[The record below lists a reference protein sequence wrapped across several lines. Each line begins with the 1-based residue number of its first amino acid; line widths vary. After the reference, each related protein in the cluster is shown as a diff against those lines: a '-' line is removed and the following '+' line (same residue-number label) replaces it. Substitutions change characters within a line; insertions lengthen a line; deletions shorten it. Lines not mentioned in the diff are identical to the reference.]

1 MISKTLNCDFKLFS
15 RKSKTIEKADDLF
28 IKAKEAFIKN
38 DLNLSYDLFNQS
50 MELFNKVKEER
61 RKEAQICK
69 GYMLT
74 LEGFKLKDQLK
85 FIDSMKSFGQAF
97 VLFSAEN
104 ENDLATIVRGEQ
116 AKAQI
121 EFAKIKGQEGD
132 FEEAARLFD
141 SAGAVFEMA
150 GLHKEASGARAR
162 SFVQRAAQVDDDFQK
177 ANFLKQAVEH
187 FKKAHESQAIV
198 EAHALFYEGRA
209 LQSVN
214 IRDALEC
221 LIRASDKYEQA
232 GAKDRVK
239 RVQQIIQ
246 ELSEKIKSRPSD
258 YGVNFRY

>member
-1 MISKTLNCDFKLFS
+1 MFS
-15 RKSKTIEKADDLF
+15 RKSKTIQKADDSFL
-28 IKAKEAFIKN
+28 KAKEAFIKN
-38 DLNLSYDLFNQS
+38 NLEESYELFNAS
-50 MELFNKVKEER
+50 MLLFNKVKDVR

-69 GYMLT
+69 AYMLT
-74 LEGFKLKDQLK
+74 LEGFKLKSQQK

-97 VLFSAEN
+97 VLFSSEN
-104 ENDLATIVRGEQ
+104 EKDLATIVRGEQ

-150 GLHKEASGARAR
+150 GLSKEAASARAR
-162 SFVQRAAQVDDDFQK
+162 SYVQRAALVDDDFQK
-177 ANFLKQAVEH
+177 ANFLKQAVEF
-187 FKKAHESQAIV
+187 FKKARESQAIV

-209 LQSVN
+209 LQAVN
-214 IRDALEC
+214 VRDALEC
-221 LIRASDKYEQA
+221 LIRASDKYEAA

-246 ELSEKIKSRPSD
+246 ELSEKVKTRPSD
-258 YGVNFRY
+258 YGVNFKY

>member
-1 MISKTLNCDFKLFS
+1 MLFS
-15 RKSKTIEKADDLF
+15 RKSKIIQKADDLF
-28 IKAKEAFIKN
+28 IKAKEAFVN
-38 DLNLSYDLFNQS
+38 DKLEESYELFNAS
-50 MELFNKVKEER
+50 MELFNKVKEQR

-74 LEGFKLKDQLK
+74 LEGFKLKTQQK

-97 VLFSAEN
+97 VLFSSEN
-104 ENDLATIVRGEQ
+104 EKELAKIVRGEQ

-132 FEEAARLFD
+132 FDEAARLFD

-150 GLHKEASGARAR
+150 GLDKEAAGARAR
-162 SFVQRAAQVDDDFQK
+162 SYVQRAAQVDDDFQK

-187 FKKAHESQAIV
+187 FKKARENQTIV

-209 LQSVN
+209 LQAVN
-214 IRDALEC
+214 VRDALEC

-239 RVQQIIQ
+239 RVQQIVQ

-258 YGVNFRY
+258 YGVNFKY

>member
-1 MISKTLNCDFKLFS
+1 MFS
-15 RKSKTIEKADDLF
+15 RKSKTIAKADETFL
-28 IKAKEAFIKN
+28 KAKKAFVN
-38 DLNLSYDLFNQS
+38 NNLDLSSELFNES
-50 MELFNKVKEER
+50 MILFNKVKEER
-61 RKEAQICK
+61 RKEGQICK
-69 GYMLT
+69 AYILT
-74 LEGFKLKDQLK
+74 LEGFKLKTDQK
-85 FIDSMKSFGQAF
+85 FVDSMKNFGQAF
-97 VLFSAEN
+97 VLFSSEN
-104 ENDLATIVRGEQ
+104 EKDLATIVRGEQ

-132 FEEAARLFD
+132 FDEAARLFD

-150 GLHKEASGARAR
+150 GLNKEAAGARAR

-177 ANFLKQAVEH
+177 ANFLKQAVEQ
-187 FKKAHESQAIV
+187 FKKAHETQAIV

-221 LIRASDKYEQA
+221 LIRASDKYDQA

-246 ELSEKIKSRPSD
+246 ELSEKVKSRPSD
-258 YGVNFRY
+258 YGVNFKY

>member
-1 MISKTLNCDFKLFS
+1 VVQKNLFS
-15 RKSKTIEKADDLF
+15 RKSKTIERADETFL
-28 IKAKEAFIKN
+28 KAKEAFIN
-38 DLNLSYDLFNQS
+38 NNLQLSFELFSSS

-61 RKEAQICK
+61 RKESQICK

-74 LEGFKLKDQLK
+74 LDGFRLKSDLK
-85 FIDSMKSFGQAF
+85 FIDSMKAFGQAF
-97 VLFSAEN
+97 VLFSSEN
-104 ENDLATIVRGEQ
+104 EKDLATIVRGEQ

-150 GLHKEASGARAR
+150 GLSKEAAGARAR
-162 SFVQRAAQVDDDFQK
+162 SYVQRAAQVDDDFQK
-177 ANFLKQAVEH
+177 ANFLKQAVEQ
-187 FKKAHESQAIV
+187 FKKARENQAIV

-209 LQSVN
+209 LQAVN
-214 IRDALEC
+214 VRDALEC
-221 LIRASDKYEQA
+221 LIRASDKYDQA

-246 ELSEKIKSRPSD
+246 ELSEKVKSRPSD
-258 YGVNFRY
+258 YGVNFKY

>member
-1 MISKTLNCDFKLFS
+1 MFS
-15 RKSKTIEKADDLF
+15 RKSKNIQKADETFL
-28 IKAKEAFIKN
+28 KAKEAFVN
-38 DLNLSYDLFNQS
+38 NYLEESYDLFNAS
-50 MELFNKVKEER
+50 MQLFLKVKEER

-74 LEGFKLKDQLK
+74 LEGFKLKSNQK

-97 VLFSAEN
+97 VLFSSEN
-104 ENDLATIVRGEQ
+104 EKDLATIVRGEQ

-150 GLHKEASGARAR
+150 GLSKEASGARAR
-162 SFVQRAAQVDDDFQK
+162 SFVQRAALVDDDFQK

-187 FKKAHESQAIV
+187 FKKARESQAIV

-209 LQSVN
+209 LQAVN
-214 IRDALEC
+214 VRDALEC

-246 ELSEKIKSRPSD
+246 ELSEKVKTRPSD
-258 YGVNFRY
+258 YGVNFKY